1 MADFNNLTLTTNGL
15 RALLAAQAGT
25 TLTLT
30 KIGMGS
36 GSATSG
42 VAGLT
47 NLVSTEVMMP
57 ISEKKINEESGFM
70 TIVAKMTNEDIE
82 AGFYWRE
89 TGLFFEDSDGNDV
102 LFAYACVVDNHYDY
116 VPAYSDQ
123 RYVKHVRIANIITDS
138 ADITIKENA
147 GLVYVDTLTFE
158 EFKVDLEE
166 YKEALNVDIE
176 AFKQHIKSKGN
187 VHGATAS
194 DIGALAQISFMKDTD
209 DLNTPLTSGVHVGL
223 YVTNANTL
231 NTPYKQG
238 LTTLTG
244 AVVLSYGSSEQ
255 NAFQIAFPSGQPKGL
270 VFTRSLTNGT
280 IQKWSIPFL
289 PLSGGTLGGP
299 LGFMDGIGRIFA
311 DEDGLQFDAFDST
324 KDDKN
329 KRFIKLTNTDSG
341 SLIKNALK
349 LYERVN
355 GVNTEYRIFGEHNV
369 PTAKQV
375 GALAPSDV
383 VDNLTSTATNLPL
396 SAKQGNLI
404 ANAKKAMITACGTNK
419 SLAVT
424 DELKQIILNNTH
436 CNSWGKGVDGKSY
449 KFELTSDGAIICPH
463 TGFLLVSG
471 SVYLKGVSGSE
482 RTKKCFI
489 KHAKHTEVD
498 GVATYTM
505 VEECFQSIR
514 DMGATG
520 GLSAGSK
527 IIPVQDGDKLYLY
540 AQSSVDTTCD
550 TTHVATYLSAMYL
563 D

>member
-1 MADFNNLTLTTNGL
+1 MADFNNLALTASGIK
-15 RALLAAQAGT
+15 ALLAAQAGT

-36 GSATSG
+36 GTATGSTIS
-42 VAGLT
+42 LT
-47 NLVSTEVMMP
+47 NLMNPKAMLP
-57 ISEKKINEESGFM
+57 ISEKKIDDESGYM
-70 TIVAKMTNEDIE
+70 TIVAKMTNEDVTE
-82 AGFYWRE
+82 GFYWRE
-89 TGLFFEDSDGNDV
+89 TGLFFEDEEGNDV
-102 LFAYACVVDNHYDY
+102 LFAYACVADEQYDY

-123 RYVKHVRIANIITDS
+123 RYVKHVRIANIVTDS
-138 ADITIKENA
+138 ANITVKLNE
-147 GLVYVDTLTFE
+147 GLLYVDTLTFE
-158 EFKVDLEE
+158 EFKSET
-166 YKEALNVDIE
+166 KEHVE
-176 AFKQHIKSKGN
+176 STGN
-187 VHGATAS
+187 VHNATAE

-209 DLNTPLTSGVHVGL
+209 DLNIPLTSGFHVGL
-223 YVTNANTL
+223 YVTNGNTL

-238 LTTLTG
+238 ITTLTG
-244 AVVLSYGSSEQ
+244 AVVLSYGSSA
-255 NAFQIAFPSGQPKGL
+255 NNSFQIAFPSGQPKGL
-270 VFTRSLTNGT
+270 VFTRAMSNGT
-280 IQKWSIPFL
+280 ISEWNTPFL
-289 PLSGGTLGGP
+289 PLAGGTLGGP
-299 LGFMDGIGRIFA
+299 LGFMEGLGRIFA
-311 DEDGLQFDAFDST
+311 DEAGIQFDAFDSS
-324 KDDKN
+324 KDEDN

-383 VDNLTSTATNLPL
+383 VDNLSSTATNLPL

-404 ANAKKAMITACGTNK
+404 ANAKKAMITACGSNK

-424 DELKQIILNNTH
+424 NELKQIVLNNTH
-436 CNSWGKGVDGKSY
+436 CTSWGKDIGGKSY
-449 KFELTSDGAIICPH
+449 KFELTSDGAIICPY

-471 SVYLKGVSGSE
+471 GVYLNGVSGTE

-489 KHAKHTEVD
+489 KRAKHTEVN

-505 VEECFQSIR
+505 VEECFQAIR
-514 DMGATG
+514 DLGATG

-527 IIPVQDGDKLYLY
+527 IIHVQDGDKLYLY

-550 TTHVATYLSAMYL
+550 TTHVTTYLSAMYL